1 MNPLQIDPISVFLN
15 TSSSEPKKLKKMFR
29 NLKMYLAL
37 GAILAVALVLI
48 LNKFLA
54 YGLIVFGVGAA
65 AFAAYTL
72 LLKQKDDQIHQLKS
86 QLKQSD
92 KATSSLKE
100 ENTELRNRKL
110 NISEIKSVVDLGLM
124 EVNTNFTRCWN
135 EKMEHENK
143 KVWFIGALQV
153 SIVAKYGLDMKDL
166 RLKFNEEKNELTVA
180 NICPKFL
187 SFSDLNYDWKIAEVM
202 EYSVPLMGEKHWST
216 TKNLD
221 ELESQIKENYR
232 KRINEEVRNGPTEM
246 EWVINPLRKQVAG
259 ALELMLGSNGRKIKI
274 VDKFD
279 ETFKAL
285 KEYTDAE

>member
-1 MNPLQIDPISVFLN
+1 
-15 TSSSEPKKLKKMFR
+15 MFR

-72 LLKQKDDQIHQLKS
+72 LLKQNDDQIHQLKT

-143 KVWFIGALQV
+143 KVWF
-153 SIVAKYGLDMKDL
+153 
-166 RLKFNEEKNELTVA
+166 
-180 NICPKFL
+180 
-187 SFSDLNYDWKIAEVM
+187 
-202 EYSVPLMGEKHWST
+202 
-216 TKNLD
+216 
-221 ELESQIKENYR
+221 
-232 KRINEEVRNGPTEM
+232 
-246 EWVINPLRKQVAG
+246 
-259 ALELMLGSNGRKIKI
+259 
-274 VDKFD
+274 
-279 ETFKAL
+279 
-285 KEYTDAE
+285 